1 MPRLDINRSGE
12 MEAFVQI
19 IDRGGFSAAAR
30 HLDMTP
36 SAISKLVLRLEAR
49 LGARLLD
56 RSTRRLQPT
65 AEGSEFYDRSVKVL
79 ADLTAAERAASAGA
93 APTGRVSINAS
104 LPFGHH
110 VLLPLVPR
118 FLARHPEVAL
128 DIALTDRVVD
138 LMDEGTDV
146 AVRWGRLPDSNLVAR
161 RLGDTAQVIVAAPT
175 YLARHGTPRTPHELR
190 QHNRLGPSYRR
201 QVDGWP
207 LRVDGAIEH
216 LPVAGNVRAGDGET
230 LRRLALAGVGLAR
243 MSLHHVQA
251 DIDAGRLV
259 PVLEAFNPG
268 DREPIHAVYLG
279 TPARLPARVR
289 VLLDFL
295 AEQVTQAVLD
305 AGRIDAGPTE
315 TDDACAK
322 SF

>member
-19 IDRGGFSAAAR
+19 IERGGFSAAAR

-49 LGARLLD
+49 LGARLLH
-56 RSTRRLQPT
+56 RSTRKLQPT
-65 AEGSEFYDRSVKVL
+65 AEGSAFYERSVKVL
-79 ADLTAAERAASAGA
+79 AELTEAERAASAGGVPA
-93 APTGRVSINAS
+93 GRVSVNAS
-104 LPFGHH
+104 LQFGHH

-146 AVRWGRLPDSNLVAR
+146 AIRWGRLPDSSLVAR
-161 RLGDTAQVIVAAPT
+161 RLGDTAQTIVAAPA
-175 YLARHGTPRTPHELR
+175 YLAQHGTPRHPQELLR
-190 QHNRLGPSYRR
+190 HNRLGPSYRR
-201 QVDGWP
+201 QVEGWP
-207 LRVDGAIEH
+207 LVVDGAVTH
-216 LPVAGNVRAGDGET
+216 LPIAGNLRASDGET

-268 DREPIHAVYLG
+268 EREPIHAVYLG
-279 TPARLPARVR
+279 TPARLPGRVR

-295 AEQVTQAVLD
+295 AEHVTQAVLD
-305 AGRIDAGPTE
+305 AGRVDP
-315 TDDACAK
+315 
-322 SF
+322 